1 MQLAQTQLTPTPTPT
16 PTPAFEPGG
25 GVININ
31 FPTVD
36 WANLIPQLVG
46 YFFDAIGKFLTDT
59 LHTAFDGL
67 WGSGANVIGRTDLAM
82 TWGFAPVHDQV
93 LVIQSAARAVLIL
106 ALIVLGLR
114 GMLSSIVPRQPNLL
128 AEFINGI
135 LGATIMVAAFPLIV
149 PQLIEFTNQAA
160 SAVGRADLAGYL
172 STEGISNPLIQ
183 GVLFVILLF
192 FAIRLLIRAVWRI
205 GFLAVLLP
213 VGMAACALYG
223 LPQTRWVLA
232 WWARAWGGM
241 LLAQI
246 PSVMALSIGA
256 QLFAHGSGLGAF
268 VYSIAFLQLATDLY
282 GLIPFGT
289 SGSGGPPWGAVS
301 WPAPAMLGG
310 AARAAGSVGAA
321 VGGVVPA
328 AGAAVSSVVTYG
340 YK

>member
-1 MQLAQTQLTPTPTPT
+1 MPIAQTQPTPTPT
-16 PTPAFEPGG
+16 PSPESG

-36 WANLIPQLVG
+36 WQDLIPQLVG
-46 YFFDAIGKFLTDT
+46 YFFDAIGKFLNDT

-67 WGSGANVIGRTDLAM
+67 WGSGANVVGRTDLAM

-93 LVIQSAARAVLIL
+93 LVIQSAARAVLIF

-114 GMLSSIVPRQPNLL
+114 GMLSSIVPRQPNML
-128 AEFINGI
+128 AEFVNGI
-135 LGATIMVAAFPLIV
+135 IGATIMVAAFPLVV
-149 PQLIEFTNQAA
+149 PQLIEFTNEAA
-160 SAVGRADLAGYL
+160 TAVGRADLAAYM
-172 STEGISNPLIQ
+172 STGGISNPLIQ

-192 FAIRLLIRAVWRI
+192 FAIRLLIRAIWRI

-213 VGMAACALYG
+213 VGMAACALYA
-223 LPQTRWVLA
+223 LPQTRWLLA
-232 WWARAWGGM
+232 WWTRTWGGT

-256 QLFAHGSGLGAF
+256 QLFAHGTGLGAF

-282 GLIPFGT
+282 TLIPFG
-289 SGSGGPPWGAVS
+289 SAASGGPPWGAVS
-301 WPAPAMLGG
+301 WPAPALLGG
-310 AARAAGSVGAA
+310 AARATGSIGAA
-321 VGGVVPA
+321 VGGVAPP
-328 AGAAVSSVVTYG
+328 AGAALSSVVTYG

>member
-1 MQLAQTQLTPTPTPT
+1 MQFAQTQPTPMPMPTPTP
-16 PTPAFEPGG
+16 ESG
-25 GVININ
+25 GVISIN

-67 WGSGANVIGRTDLAM
+67 WGSGANVIGRTDPAM
-82 TWGFAPVHDQV
+82 TWDFAPVHDQV
-93 LVIQSAARAVLIL
+93 LIVQSAARAVLIF
-106 ALIVLGLR
+106 ALIIVGLR
-114 GMLSSIVPRQPNLL
+114 GMLSSIVPRQPNML
-128 AEFINGI
+128 AEFVNGMI
-135 LGATIMVAAFPLIV
+135 GATIMVAAFPLVV
-149 PQLIEFTNQAA
+149 PQLIEFTNEAA
-160 SAVGRADLAGYL
+160 TAVGRADLASYM
-172 STEGISNPLIQ
+172 STAGISNPLIQ
-183 GVLFVILLF
+183 GVLFVILLS

-213 VGMAACALYG
+213 VGMAACALYA
-223 LPQTRWVLA
+223 LPQTRWVLS

-256 QLFAHGSGLGAF
+256 QLFAHGTGLGAF

-282 GLIPFGT
+282 SLIPFGT
-289 SGSGGPPWGAVS
+289 STSGGPPWGAVS
-301 WPAPAMLGG
+301 WPAPALLGG
-310 AARAAGSVGAA
+310 AARAAGGIGAA
-321 VGGVVPA
+321 ASGVVPA